1 MSLSQIHV
9 LDKIVKKSHR
19 NLKREL
25 KILEIKKQV
34 YNKVQL
40 VVEGI
45 VDTYNDIV
53 NRFMYEDNKLAYT
66 KKR

>member
-9 LDKIVKKSHR
+9 LDKIIKKEHR
-19 NLKREL
+19 NLRREL

-40 VVEGI
+40 VVDDI
-45 VDTYNDIV
+45 VETYNDIM
-53 NRFMYEDNKLAYT
+53 NRFMYDDKRLAYIR
-66 KKR
+66 KR